1 MGIEQIELSIANND
15 LFSKY
20 LKLLKV
26 ETHNA
31 DRVMMHLRG
40 GYYDQQKR

>member
-1 MGIEQIELSIANND
+1 MAVEQIELQIANHE

-26 ETHNA
+26 ETHNV
-31 DRVMMHLRG
+31 DRPLMHLRG
-40 GYYDQQKR
+40 GFYD

>member
-1 MGIEQIELSIANND
+1 MAVEQIELSIANHE

-26 ETHNA
+26 ETHNT
-31 DRVMMHLRG
+31 DKPMMHLRG

>member
-1 MGIEQIELSIANND
+1 MAVEQIELQIANNE

-31 DRVMMHLRG
+31 DRPLMHLRG
-40 GYYDQQKR
+40 GFYD